1 MIKTALIMAGGIGKR
16 LRPLTYAVPKPLLPI
31 GEKPIIEQI
40 ILDMKKQRINHF
52 IISVNYKKE
61 MIINYLKDGKSL
73 GVEIE
78 YLEEDTYT
86 GTAGC
91 LSNLNT
97 EEDIIISNGDILCD
111 VDYQKLFN
119 LTSTYDLI
127 ITSIEKEY
135 TIDFGVLEY
144 DKNNCELKNWIEK
157 PTYKYSINAGIY
169 AIKNSIITFI
179 KQKLA
184 PNTYLDMPDL
194 WALLKSN
201 NLKLGIYEH
210 KGKWEDVGRMEDYMK
225 LNSN

>member
-40 ILDMKKQRINHF
+40 ILDMKKQGIEHF

-61 MIINYLKDGKSL
+61 MIVNYLKDGKTL
-73 GVEIE
+73 GVNIE
-78 YLEEDTYT
+78 YLEEDNYT

-91 LSNLNT
+91 LSNLT
-97 EEDIIISNGDILCD
+97 IEEDIIISNGDILCD
-111 VDYQKLFN
+111 VNYRELFN
-119 LTSTYDLI
+119 LTNTFDLI
-127 ITSIEKEY
+127 ITTIEKEY

-144 DKNNCELKNWIEK
+144 DEKNYELKHWTEK

-169 AIKNSIITFI
+169 AIKNRIIKFI
-179 KQKLA
+179 KQNQA
-184 PNTYLDMPDL
+184 SNAYLDMPDL
-194 WALLKSN
+194 WTLLKSN